1 MISHCLLLSS
11 YHTLSKNISNTI
23 LSSNTLRSLCYGI
36 YSLFPTV
43 TMKEKT
49 VGTDKAGLGVR
60 VSRVMNSSANFF
72 LYGSSNF

>member
-1 MISHCLLLSS
+1 
-11 YHTLSKNISNTI
+11 
-23 LSSNTLRSLCYGI
+23 
-36 YSLFPTV
+36 
-43 TMKEKT
+43 MKEKT